1 MTGPTPTDPTDAE
14 LDARREAV
22 ADFRRRWWRFVRQ
35 WRAAVRRGPD
45 EAGALVD
52 RALAEGLPPVTDG
65 DPLPPP
71 PEVQDDAHRAVV
83 AASGFLDAD
92 EYAVQH
98 RLLRRQDPARHY
110 VEIGWRSLRA
120 PSLRFDLWHY
130 WASHLDPT
138 GEEVDP
144 LLHFLLV
151 GRHAGL
157 APLPEPQPVRTP
169 TTYAPGRA
177 VRRACL
183 FAGYDADGLVDDYVV
198 DYLTE
203 LARHA
208 DVFYVADG
216 VLEPGELGRLD
227 GIVAGAWSVPH
238 GAYDFGSFSLLA
250 RDLVG
255 WDRLAAYDEVILAND
270 SCYLL
275 RPLDDVLAEMDARA
289 CDWWSLQATSME
301 HDESYVAD
309 DAPIPLARAKERLL
323 GQRHWTDVRH
333 LHLSSYFLVF
343 RRPVLDD
350 PGFRWRL
357 DHVAGQTDKMLVI
370 HKYEV
375 GISRYLADAGF
386 DFDTFIPEL
395 YAFHPL
401 YSRHFFEL
409 VERGF
414 PLVKRNFLGENPR
427 HVLDLERWPERLQ
440 SLVPGLRL
448 DTILANL
455 HRVSPVDRLHEA
467 HDVRLDTDGRRRLIP
482 RRAVWGG
489 AFRTVDR
496 ESPTFEHWWAFV
508 SSPTTGRLDPGVRAV
523 LDEVRDDPSIHK
535 VLLSRSRRLPDDVS
549 GDNLTVLP
557 IHTVDGQHALVRC
570 GRIVVDVEPN
580 VAIDLPLSPSRHDFL
595 HVGIGVPVLAHDAS
609 RSPGGEWRKVLAA
622 AVTSQ
627 ADALVRSA
635 GDPDLGLGKAWPTG
649 LPRHDLLVR
658 EHLPADLAAEEA
670 RVRDLV
676 GDRRL
681 VVWWPHGGA
690 GASYVPD
697 EVARLAD
704 WARTHDVVVGV
715 REPRVDRM
723 DGWTRTL
730 ADADVLS
737 LSARSVAWS
746 SVVHRVASAVVTDR
760 SPEAYDA
767 LVTGT
772 PLLVQAPATSP
783 SSRVEAVFAG
793 DGWPQP
799 RTVATFDDLLAG
811 LTEVAD
817 GGWAATPPPAERPG
831 VAPLDGH
838 AAWRFAQQMRELG
851 LR

>member
-1 MTGPTPTDPTDAE
+1 MSGTDPALE
-14 LDARREAV
+14 ERRAVV
-22 ADFRRRWWRFVRQ
+22 ADFQRRWWRFARQ
-35 WRAAVRRGPD
+35 WRAAARRGPD
-45 EAGALVD
+45 EAAALVE
-52 RALAEGLPPVTDG
+52 RALADGLPPVTDG
-65 DPLPPP
+65 DPQPPP
-71 PEVQDDAHRAVV
+71 PQVQDDAHRAVV

-110 VEIGWRSLRA
+110 VETGWRTLRA

-130 WASHLDPT
+130 WATHLDPT
-138 GEEVDP
+138 AEEVDP

-157 APLPEPQPVRTP
+157 APLPEPRPTRTP
-169 TTYAPGRA
+169 TSYTTGQA

-216 VLEPGELGRLD
+216 VLERGQLDRLD

-255 WDRLAAYDEVILAND
+255 WERLDGYDEVILAND

-275 RPLDDVLAEMDARA
+275 RPLDDVFAEMDTRA

-301 HDESYVAD
+301 HDESYVVD
-309 DAPIPLARAKERLL
+309 DAPIPLAEAKARFL

-357 DHVAGQTDKMLVI
+357 DHVAVQADKMLVI

-375 GISRYLADAGF
+375 GISRYLTDAGF

-414 PLVKRNFLGENPR
+414 PLVKRNFVGENPR
-427 HVLDLERWPERLQ
+427 HVLDLERWPERLDA
-440 SLVPGLRL
+440 LVPDLPL
-448 DTILANL
+448 DTIRANL
-455 HRVSPVDRLHEA
+455 DRVSPVDRLHEA
-467 HDVRLDTDGRRRLIP
+467 HDIRLDTDGRRRLIP

-489 AFRTVDR
+489 ALRTLDR

-508 SSPTTGRLDPGVRAV
+508 ASPTTGRLDPGVRAV

-535 VLLSRSRRLPDDVS
+535 VVLSRARRLPDDVA
-549 GDNLTVLP
+549 GDNVTVLP

-570 GRIVVDVEPN
+570 GRILVDVEPN

-595 HVGIGVPVLAHDAS
+595 HVGIGVPVLPHEAA
-609 RSPGGEWRKVLAA
+609 RTPGGEWRKVLAA

-635 GDPDLGLGKAWPTG
+635 GDPDLGLVKAWVTG

-658 EHLPADLAAEEA
+658 DHLPADLAAEEG

-681 VVWWPHGGA
+681 VVWWPHASSGA
-690 GASYVPD
+690 AYTPD
-697 EVARLAD
+697 EVARLAR
-704 WARTHDVVVGV
+704 WAREHGVAVGV

-723 DGWTRTL
+723 DGWTRAL
-730 ADADVLS
+730 AGADVLG
-737 LSARSVAWS
+737 LSPRSVPWS

-772 PLLVQAPATSP
+772 PLLVQATPGPP
-783 SSRVEAVFAG
+783 SGRPEAVFAG

-799 RTVATFDDLLAG
+799 RVVGSLDELLAA
-811 LTEVAD
+811 LTEVAAA
-817 GGWAATPPPAERPG
+817 GWPTTPPDRERPG

-838 AAWRFAQQMRELG
+838 AAWRFAQRVRALS

>member
-1 MTGPTPTDPTDAE
+1 MTAETDPE
-14 LDARREAV
+14 LERRREAV
-22 ADFRRRWWRFVRQ
+22 ADFQRRWWRFARQ
-35 WRAAVRRGPD
+35 WRAAARRGPED
-45 EAGALVD
+45 AAALVEK
-52 RALAEGLPPVTDG
+52 ALAEGLAPVADG
-65 DPLPPP
+65 DPQPPP

-83 AASGFLDAD
+83 AASGFLDTD

-98 RLLRRQDPARHY
+98 RLLRRQDPARHF
-110 VEIGWRSLRA
+110 VETGWRTLRA

-151 GRHAGL
+151 GRHGGL
-157 APLPEPQPVRTP
+157 EPLPRPAPTRTP
-169 TTYAPGRA
+169 TAYSAGQD

-216 VLEPGELGRLD
+216 VLEPGQLDRLD

-255 WDRLAAYDEVILAND
+255 WDRLDGYDEVILAND

-275 RPLDDVLAEMDARA
+275 RPLGDVLAEMDTRA

-309 DAPIPLARAKERLL
+309 DAPIPLAEAKARFL
-323 GQRHWTDVRH
+323 GHRQWTDVRH

-357 DHVAGQTDKMLVI
+357 DHVAPQGDKMLVI

-375 GISRYLADAGF
+375 GISRYLTDTGF
-386 DFDTFIPEL
+386 DFDTFVPEL

-427 HVLDLERWPERLQ
+427 HVLDLEQWPERLQ
-440 SLVPGLRL
+440 ELVPDLPL
-448 DTILANL
+448 ATIRANL
-455 HRVSPVDRLHEA
+455 DRVSPVDRLHEA
-467 HDVRLDTDGRRRLIP
+467 HDIRLDTDGRRRLIP

-489 AFRTVDR
+489 ALRTLDR
-496 ESPTFEHWWAFV
+496 ESPTFDHWWAFV

-523 LDEVRDDPSIHK
+523 LDAVRDDPSIHK
-535 VLLSRSRRLPDDVS
+535 VVLSRSRRLPDDLS
-549 GDNLTVLP
+549 GDDLTVLP

-595 HVGIGVPVLAHDAS
+595 HVGIGVPVLGHDAS
-609 RSPGGEWRKVLAA
+609 RTPGGEWRKVLAT

-635 GDPDLGLGKAWPTG
+635 GDPDLGLDSTWLTG

-658 EHLPADLAAEEA
+658 EHLPLDLAAEEA

-676 GDRRL
+676 GDRPL

-690 GASYVPD
+690 GAAYTPD
-697 EVARLAD
+697 EVARLAA
-704 WARTHDVVVGV
+704 WARDHDVALGV

-723 DGWTRTL
+723 DGWTRVL
-730 ADADVLS
+730 ADAGALS
-737 LSARSVAWS
+737 LSARSVPWS
-746 SVVHRVASAVVTDR
+746 TVVHRVASAVVTDR

-772 PLLVQAPATSP
+772 PLLVQAPPAGPTR
-783 SSRVEAVFAG
+783 RVEASYGG
-793 DGWPQP
+793 DGWPPP
-799 RTVATFDDLLAG
+799 RTVETLDDLLGA

-817 GGWAATPPPAERPG
+817 GGWERTPPARERPG

-838 AAWRFAQQMRELG
+838 AAWRFAQRMRG
-851 LR
+851 LSLR

>member
-1 MTGPTPTDPTDAE
+1 MTAGPPAGPADPE
-14 LDARREAV
+14 LEARRLAV
-22 ADFRRRWWRFVRQ
+22 ADFQRRWWRFVRQ
-35 WRAAVRRGPD
+35 WRVAARRGPE
-45 EAGALVD
+45 EARALVE
-52 RALAEGLPPVTDG
+52 RALADGLSPVTDG
-65 DPLPPP
+65 DPQPPP

-83 AASGFLDAD
+83 AASGFLDSD

-110 VEIGWRSLRA
+110 VETGWRTLRA

-130 WASHLDPT
+130 WATHLDPT

-151 GRHAGL
+151 GRQAGL
-157 APLPEPQPVRTP
+157 AALPETRPTRTP
-169 TTYAPGRA
+169 TTYAPGQQ

-198 DYLTE
+198 DYLSE

-216 VLEPGELGRLD
+216 VLEPGQLDRLD
-227 GIVAGAWSVPH
+227 GIVTGAWSVPH

-255 WDRLAAYDEVILAND
+255 WDRLEAYDEVILAND

-275 RPLDDVLAEMDARA
+275 RPLDDVLAGMDARS

-309 DAPIPLARAKERLL
+309 DAPIPLAQAKARFL
-323 GQRHWTDVRH
+323 GQRQWTDVRH

-357 DHVAGQTDKMLVI
+357 DHVARQGDKMLVI

-375 GISRYLADAGF
+375 GISRYLTDAGF
-386 DFDTFIPEL
+386 DFETFIPEL

-427 HVLDLERWPERLQ
+427 HVLDLERWPERLR
-440 SLVPGLRL
+440 SIVPDLPL
-448 DTILANL
+448 EQMQANL
-455 HRVSPVDRLHEA
+455 ARVSPVDRLHEA
-467 HDVRLDTDGRRRLIP
+467 HDIRLDTDGRRRLIP

-489 AFRTVDR
+489 AFRTLDR
-496 ESPTFEHWWAFV
+496 ESPTFGHWWAFV
-508 SSPTTGRLDPGVRAV
+508 ASASTGRLDPGVRAV
-523 LDEVRDDPSIHK
+523 LDQVRDDPSIRK
-535 VLLSRSRRLPDDVS
+535 VVLSRSRRLPDEVD

-557 IHTVDGQHALVRC
+557 LQTVDGQHALVRC

-580 VAIDLPLSPSRHDFL
+580 VAIDLPLSPSRHDFV
-595 HVGIGVPVLAHDAS
+595 HVGIGLPVLAHDAS
-609 RSPGGEWRKVLAA
+609 RTPGGEWRKVLAT

-635 GDPDLGLGKAWPTG
+635 GDPDLGLAKAWPTG
-649 LPRHDLLVR
+649 LPRHDLLVS
-658 EHLPADLAAEEA
+658 EHLPPDLAAEEA
-670 RVRDLV
+670 RVRELV

-681 VVWWPHGGA
+681 VVWWPHGAA
-690 GASYVPD
+690 GAAYTTD
-697 EVARLAD
+697 EVARLGT
-704 WARTHDVVVGV
+704 WAREHGVVVGV

-730 ADADVLS
+730 AGAGVLS
-737 LSARSVAWS
+737 LSARSVSWS
-746 SVVHRVASAVVTDR
+746 SVVHRVASTVVTDR

-772 PLLVQAPATSP
+772 PLVVQAPPAGP
-783 SSRVEAVFAG
+783 VRQPEPVHLG
-793 DGWPQP
+793 DGWPQV
-799 RTVATFDDLLAG
+799 RTARSFDDLLAV
-811 LTEVAD
+811 LTELAA
-817 GGWAATPPPAERPG
+817 GGWQATPPAAERPG
-831 VAPLDGH
+831 VAPLDGN
-838 AAWRFAQQMRELG
+838 AAWRFAQRVRELS

>member
-1 MTGPTPTDPTDAE
+1 MSGTDPALE
-14 LDARREAV
+14 ERRAAV

-35 WRAAVRRGPD
+35 WRAAARRGPD
-45 EAGALVD
+45 EAVALVE
-52 RALAEGLPPVTDG
+52 RALADGLPPVTDG
-65 DPLPPP
+65 DPQPPP
-71 PEVQDDAHRAVV
+71 PQVQDDAHRAVV

-92 EYAVQH
+92 EYALQH

-110 VEIGWRSLRA
+110 VETGWRTLRA

-144 LLHFLLV
+144 LLHYLLV

-157 APLPEPQPVRTP
+157 APLPEPGPTRTP
-169 TTYAPGRA
+169 TSYAAGQV

-216 VLEPGELGRLD
+216 VLEPGQLDRLD

-255 WDRLAAYDEVILAND
+255 WERLDGYDEVILAND

-275 RPLDDVLAEMDARA
+275 RPLDDVLAEMDTRA

-301 HDESYVAD
+301 HDESYVVD
-309 DAPIPLARAKERLL
+309 DAPIPLAEAKARFL

-357 DHVAGQTDKMLVI
+357 DHVAVQADKMLVI

-375 GISRYLADAGF
+375 GISRYLTDAGF

-414 PLVKRNFLGENPR
+414 PLVKRNFVGENPR
-427 HVLDLERWPERLQ
+427 HVLDLERWPERLGA
-440 SLVPGLRL
+440 LVPDLRL
-448 DTILANL
+448 EQIRANL
-455 HRVSPVDRLHEA
+455 DRVSPVDRLHEA
-467 HDVRLDTDGRRRLIP
+467 HDIRLDTDGRRRLIP

-489 AFRTVDR
+489 ALRTLDR

-523 LDEVRDDPSIHK
+523 LDEVRHDPSIHK
-535 VLLSRSRRLPDDVS
+535 VVLSRSRRLPDDVS
-549 GDNLTVLP
+549 GDNVTVLP
-557 IHTVDGQHALVRC
+557 IHTVDGQHALDPVRSHRG
-570 GRIVVDVEPN
+570 GRGAQRRHRPAALA
-580 VAIDLPLSPSRHDFL
+580 VAPRLPARRHRRARAAARR
-595 HVGIGVPVLAHDAS
+595 LAH
-609 RSPGGEWRKVLAA
+609 PGRGVAQGARRGGHLAG
-622 AVTSQ
+622 
-627 ADALVRSA
+627 RR
-635 GDPDLGLGKAWPTG
+635 
-649 LPRHDLLVR
+649 PRAQR
-658 EHLPADLAAEEA
+658 RRRRPRA
-670 RVRDLV
+670 RQGV
-676 GDRRL
+676 GDR
-681 VVWWPHGGA
+681 
-690 GASYVPD
+690 
-697 EVARLAD
+697 
-704 WARTHDVVVGV
+704 
-715 REPRVDRM
+715 
-723 DGWTRTL
+723 
-730 ADADVLS
+730 
-737 LSARSVAWS
+737 
-746 SVVHRVASAVVTDR
+746 
-760 SPEAYDA
+760 
-767 LVTGT
+767 
-772 PLLVQAPATSP
+772 
-783 SSRVEAVFAG
+783 
-793 DGWPQP
+793 
-799 RTVATFDDLLAG
+799 
-811 LTEVAD
+811 
-817 GGWAATPPPAERPG
+817 AATPRPPGPRPPARGPGRRGGARPRPRRRPATRRL
-831 VAPLDGH
+831 VAARRVRCDVHPRRGGP
-838 AAWRFAQQMRELG
+838 AGRVG
-851 LR
+851 P

>member
-1 MTGPTPTDPTDAE
+1 MNDPVADRPDDRE
-14 LDARREAV
+14 LARRREVV
-22 ADFRRRWWRFVRQ
+22 ADFQRRWWRFARQ
-35 WRAAVRRGPD
+35 WRAALRRGPD
-45 EAGALVD
+45 EAVALVE
-52 RALAEGLPPVTDG
+52 RALAQGLPPVTDG
-65 DPLPPP
+65 DPQPPP

-83 AASGFLDAD
+83 AASGLLDAD

-98 RLLRRQDPARHY
+98 RLLRRQDPARHF
-110 VEIGWRSLRA
+110 VEIGWRTLRA

-144 LLHFLLV
+144 LLHYLLV
-151 GRHAGL
+151 GRQAGL
-157 APLPEPQPVRTP
+157 SPLPEPRALRTP
-169 TTYAPGRA
+169 TSYAPGQV

-208 DVFYVADG
+208 DVFYLADG
-216 VLEPGELGRLD
+216 VLEPGQLDRLD
-227 GIVAGAWSVPH
+227 GVVSGAWSIPH

-250 RDLVG
+250 RELVG
-255 WDRLAAYDEVILAND
+255 WDRLEEYDEVVLAND

-275 RPLDDVLAEMDARA
+275 RPLDDVLAEMDGRA

-309 DAPIPLARAKERLL
+309 DAPIALAEAKERFL
-323 GQRHWTDVRH
+323 GRRQWTDVRH

-357 DHVAGQTDKMLVI
+357 DHVARQDDKMLVI

-375 GISRYLADAGF
+375 GISRYLTDAGF
-386 DFDTFIPEL
+386 DFDTFVQEL

-427 HVLDLERWPERLQ
+427 HVLDLEQWPERLT
-440 SLVPGLRL
+440 SLLPDL
-448 DTILANL
+448 DLTPVRANL
-455 HRVSPVDRLHEA
+455 DRVSPVDRLHEA
-467 HDVRLDTDGRRRLIP
+467 HDIRLDTDGRRRLIP

-489 AFRTVDR
+489 AFRTLDR
-496 ESPTFEHWWAFV
+496 ESPTFDHWWAFV

-523 LDEVRDDPSIHK
+523 LDAVRDDPSIRK
-535 VLLSRSRRLPDDVS
+535 VVLSRSRRLPDAVD

-595 HVGIGVPVLAHDAS
+595 HVGIGLPVLAHDAS
-609 RSPGGEWRKVLAA
+609 RTPGGEWRKVLAT

-635 GDPDLGLGKAWPTG
+635 GDPDLTLAKAWPTG

-658 EHLPADLAAEEA
+658 EDLPADLAAEEA

-681 VVWWPHGGA
+681 VVWWPHAASGA
-690 GASYVPD
+690 AYTPD
-697 EVARLAD
+697 EVDRLAC
-704 WARTHDVVVGV
+704 WAREHDVAIGV
-715 REPRVDRM
+715 REARVDRM
-723 DGWTRTL
+723 DGWTRAFL
-730 ADADVLS
+730 RAGVLS
-737 LSARSVAWS
+737 LSARTVPWS
-746 SVVHRVASAVVTDR
+746 TVVHRVASAVVTDR
-760 SPEAYDA
+760 APEAYDA

-772 PLLVQAPATSP
+772 PLVVHAPPAAQHGGVDAAHP
-783 SSRVEAVFAG
+783 G
-793 DGWPQP
+793 DGWASPI
-799 RTVATFDDLLAG
+799 TVASLD
-811 LTEVAD
+811 EVLGALGVLAD
-817 GGWAATPPPAERPG
+817 GGWAATPPRAERPG
-831 VAPLDGH
+831 VAPLDGD
-838 AAWRFAQQMRELG
+838 AAWRFAQRVRALS